1 MSNTISVRLSDDLK
15 AKLEEFDVN
24 VSEIVR
30 SCLIEEVRRRE
41 NLSRLDEINGR
52 LKVRGKIQSGTA
64 SELIREDRD
73 TER

>member
-1 MSNTISVRLSDDLK
+1 LSDDLK